1 MSYLEPPE
9 KFFDIRTSDTQHNP
23 YLITAC
29 AGYELGKWR
38 EKQLAEYLIE
48 WLPEFCLK
56 YTEIKSLG
64 SNNAVRLLKKAAS
77 NVYATKKF
85 KNRGEIG
92 EIILHAIIRHEFN
105 TIPLI
110 SKIYY
115 KDAPNDTVKVFDCVH
130 VVENSGTLELWL
142 GEAKF
147 YSEFD
152 KAAKDVAEEIKK
164 HIEMGY
170 LRSEFTAICNKF
182 DDNHP
187 STKEISEMLGK
198 YNSLDNI
205 FKKLVIPTL
214 ITYESAT
221 VRDYNSI
228 SENFENALDQEIKKN
243 YTYFVDKIGKIDI
256 IIHLIMVPLYQK
268 SALVEAFDKE
278 LGKLR

>member
-115 KDAPNDTVKVFDCVH
+115 KDAPNDTVKGFDCVH
-130 VVENSGTLELWL
+130 VV
-142 GEAKF
+142 
-147 YSEFD
+147 
-152 KAAKDVAEEIKK
+152 
-164 HIEMGY
+164 
-170 LRSEFTAICNKF
+170 
-182 DDNHP
+182 
-187 STKEISEMLGK
+187 
-198 YNSLDNI
+198 
-205 FKKLVIPTL
+205 
-214 ITYESAT
+214 
-221 VRDYNSI
+221 
-228 SENFENALDQEIKKN
+228 
-243 YTYFVDKIGKIDI
+243 
-256 IIHLIMVPLYQK
+256 
-268 SALVEAFDKE
+268 
-278 LGKLR
+278 